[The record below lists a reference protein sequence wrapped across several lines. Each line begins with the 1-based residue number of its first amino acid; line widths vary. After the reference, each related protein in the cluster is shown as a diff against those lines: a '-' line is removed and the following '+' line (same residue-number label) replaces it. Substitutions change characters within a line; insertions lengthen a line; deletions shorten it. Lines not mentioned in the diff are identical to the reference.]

1 MCLGSLTC
9 DEPLDIQL
17 KLTYEELL
25 DRKKHQ
31 MGTKTIPLVKILWWN
46 HGVEEATRVLEQQM
60 QEWFSHLFE

>member
-1 MCLGSLTC
+1 MVIIPLRLAGIRAILHVSQCKMCLGSLTC

-31 MGTKTIPLVKILWWN
+31 MGTKTIPLVKILW
-46 HGVEEATRVLEQQM
+46 
-60 QEWFSHLFE
+60 